1 MKRNL
6 KIKDLPEFERPREK
20 LERTSINYL
29 SNSELLSILLGSG
42 IKGTNVKQV
51 SKNILKKFGEKLLDA
66 SVKELTEIKGIGK
79 IKAEQIV
86 ASLELAKR
94 IICEDKSKTKIINS
108 SDIFNICKDLIT
120 KRQEHL
126 IVLYLDSLNQLIKR
140 ETISIGTVNSSIVHP
155 REIFAP
161 AYLYNAT
168 AIVIVHNHP
177 DGDSNPSKE
186 DQKITEKLLK
196 LEDISG
202 IKIIDHIIISK
213 EGYFSLL
220 ENYTQNR
227 KIDYFKSGYEQI
239 TLSEYYPRFYENEL
253 SKEFLNKKYKDSSF
267 DFRKIRQTKGIHG
280 LHIYPAVMAY
290 PIADFLIEE
299 YSNEND
305 IILDPFM
312 GAGTTLFEANIKK
325 RYSFGIDIN
334 PLAELITKVKLTPI
348 QKDLLKNTLDE
359 ILIGMEKTEP
369 DISPVRNI
377 NFWFKDDIINEIGKL
392 KKVIWEI
399 GNSDIKNFYK
409 IVLSETIRTASNC
422 RNGFKLHR
430 YSEKDL
436 IKHNPNVKELF
447 IKKSLENIDRL
458 NSLKNK
464 ISKEHWFKIVKDV
477 SEINDEEIDLIVTSP
492 PYGDSKTT
500 VAYGQ
505 FSRFAIEWLELDN
518 VNVDRESL
526 GGKIINHPVYDIY
539 SELLFDIV
547 DNISKQDKKRSNE
560 VFAFFYD
567 LNKCL
572 KEFTRVLKKSGF
584 MCIVVGNRTVKEIQI
599 PTDEII
605 IELCKKD
612 FFHHKTIVREI
623 PNKRMPRKNSPTNI
637 IGKTVN
643 TMLEEF
649 IIILERR

>member
-1 MKRNL
+1 MKRNIR
-6 KIKDLPEFERPREK
+6 IKDLPELERPREK
-20 LERTSINYL
+20 LEKTNINFL
-29 SNSELLSILLGSG
+29 TNSELLSILLGSG
-42 IKGTNVKQV
+42 IKGINVKKL
-51 SKNILKKFGEKLLDA
+51 SENILKKFGKDILTATVLDL
-66 SVKELTEIKGIGK
+66 KEIKGIGK
-79 IKAEQIV
+79 VKAEQIV
-86 ASLELAKR
+86 AALELAKR
-94 IICEDKSKTKIINS
+94 IINEDKSKIKILNS
-108 SDIFNICKDLIT
+108 NDVFNLCKDLIN
-120 KRQEHL
+120 KRKEHL
-126 IVLYLDSLNQLIKR
+126 IVLYLDSLNQLIKK

-177 DGDSNPSKE
+177 DGDFNPSKE
-186 DQKITEKLLK
+186 DREITAKLIK
-196 LEDISG
+196 VEDLSG

-220 ENYTQNR
+220 ENYNKNR
-227 KIDYFKSGYEQI
+227 KINYFKSGYEQI
-239 TLSEYYPRFYENEL
+239 TLSEYYPSFIEK
-253 SKEFLNKKYKDSSF
+253 KESTIINRKYKDASF
-267 DFRKIRQTKGIHG
+267 DFKKIRQTNGIHG
-280 LHIYPAVMAY
+280 MHIYPAVMAY
-290 PIADFLIEE
+290 PIADFLIDE
-299 YSNEND
+299 YSNEDD

-312 GAGTTLFEANIKK
+312 GAGTTLVEANIKK

-348 QKDLLKNTLDE
+348 RTELLNE
-359 ILIGMEKTEP
+359 ILDDILDKIEETEP
-369 DISPVRNI
+369 DIATVKNI
-377 NFWFKDDIINEIGKL
+377 HFWFKDDVIIELGKL
-392 KKVIWEI
+392 KKVIWELD
-399 GNSDIKNFYK
+399 NSDIRDFYK
-409 IVLSETIRTASNC
+409 IVLSEVIRSTSNC

-447 IKKSLENIDRL
+447 QKKSIDNIDRL
-458 NSLKNK
+458 DSLINV
-464 ISKEHWFKIVKDV
+464 ISKKHWYKIVKNI
-477 SEINDEEIDLIVTSP
+477 SEIDDKKINLIVTSP

-526 GGKIINHPVYDIY
+526 GGKIINRPVYDIY
-539 SELLFDIV
+539 SELLFDVV

-572 KEFTRVLKKSGF
+572 KEFARVLKKNGF

-605 IELCKKD
+605 IELCKKH

-637 IGKTVN
+637 AGKTVN

-649 IIILERR
+649 IIILERK

>member
-20 LERTSINYL
+20 LEKTNINFL
-29 SNSELLSILLGSG
+29 TNSELLSILLGSG
-42 IKGTNVKQV
+42 IKGINVKKV
-51 SKNILKKFGEKLLDA
+51 SENILKKFGKNILTTT
-66 SVKELTEIKGIGK
+66 VKDLTEIKGIGK
-79 IKAEQIV
+79 VKAEKIV
-86 ASLELAKR
+86 AALELAKR
-94 IICEDKSKTKIINS
+94 FINEDKSKIKILNS
-108 SDIFNICKDLIT
+108 SDVFNLCKDLIN
-120 KRQEHL
+120 KRKEHL
-126 IVLYLDSLNQLIKR
+126 IVLYLDSLNQLIKK

-168 AIVIVHNHP
+168 AIIIVHNHP
-177 DGDSNPSKE
+177 DGDFNPSKE
-186 DQKITEKLLK
+186 DQRITAKLLK
-196 LEDISG
+196 VEDLSG

-213 EGYFSLL
+213 EGYLSLL
-220 ENYTQNR
+220 ENHTQNR
-227 KIDYFKSGYEQI
+227 KINYFKSGYEQI
-239 TLSEYYPRFYENEL
+239 TLSDYYPKFYEIESYNN
-253 SKEFLNKKYKDSSF
+253 SFKKKYKDSSF
-267 DFRKIRQTKGIHG
+267 DFKEIRQTKGIHG
-280 LHIYPAVMAY
+280 MHVYPAVMAY
-290 PIADFLIEE
+290 PIADFLIDE

-305 IILDPFM
+305 IIFDPFM
-312 GAGTTLFEANIKK
+312 GAGTTLVEANIKK

-348 QKDLLKNTLDE
+348 RKEMLNETLED
-359 ILIGMEKTEP
+359 ILIKIEETEP
-369 DISPVRNI
+369 DIATVKNLH
-377 NFWFKDDIINEIGKL
+377 FWFKDDVILELGKL
-392 KKVIWEI
+392 KKVIWKLENI
-399 GNSDIKNFYK
+399 DIRDFYK
-409 IVLSETIRTASNC
+409 VVLSEIIRSSSNC

-436 IKHNPNVKELF
+436 IKHNPNVKKLF
-447 IKKSLENIDRL
+447 FKKSTENIERL
-458 NSLKNK
+458 DFQKKS
-464 ISKEHWFKIVKDV
+464 ISKKYWYKIVKNI
-477 SEINDEEIDLIVTSP
+477 SEIDNKKIDLIVTSP

-518 VNVDRESL
+518 INVDRESL
-526 GGKIINHPVYDIY
+526 GGKIINRPVYDIY
-539 SELLFDIV
+539 SELLFDVV

-572 KEFTRVLKKSGF
+572 KEFARVLKKNGF
-584 MCIVVGNRTVKEIQI
+584 MCIVVGNRTVKKLQI
-599 PTDEII
+599 PTDEIVV
-605 IELCKKD
+605 ELCRKD

-637 IGKTVN
+637 VGKTVN

-649 IIILERR
+649 IIILERK